1 MKKINTKDI
10 VLILFLLISLF
21 FANNI
26 VLFSS
31 ILIMSLLLIVKKSG
45 FINIEDS
52 KFDYSLLILFCV
64 VNIGYFIALNEN
76 IFHISANIFICY
88 IMSLFCLNMK
98 LKDRIRLMYIGMPL
112 VFMLFSLNETILMY
126 VYTLIFLIVFIY
138 FANKSLKKLIII
150 AACLFIALI
159 TNNVMNEFISQK
171 ADPDWTDKLSA
182 ISETSIGNSD
192 ISKVRMKNRVMFTA
206 VGDMPNSKKM
216 PNLISNILAETE
228 NNEILWMGYTPEL
241 SFNYIDHLKHA
252 VSQKEYYVTTTEKAE
267 FIETKK
273 YTYNYMI
280 DKVLIDRFFIREQKI
295 YSNKEDLMEILKGQ
309 NQVVN
314 KYFQDNGF
322 LQLINLLRNDN
333 KINYK
338 KFNVKF
344 LNKQAINKDKKIIVK
359 FKQGMIKEKPYM
371 VESVSVLNNRKVV
384 LTNGYEDA
392 IIQKD
397 TQIKFNYLDSIYK
410 MYSNPTFGDKF
421 VYQKYSK
428 TIKKVIKEMGIDQK
442 NDSIDLKVYKVH
454 LWFARNFSYTLDKR
468 FERRQRTIEDFL
480 LYDRKGH
487 CEYFATATAL
497 ILRELGIP
505 SKYVTGYNLTE
516 KDGVI
521 IGNLR
526 NAHAWNLYYDGAG
539 WKEVDNTVGNSI
551 DSNSFIFSFLK
562 LNFNVDT
569 EMLSFKFK
577 NIIPDIK
584 LDNIFKDSKIADKMN
599 TYYLLIVPIIIILLM
614 IFAFIIRKINIE
626 KKATD
631 YYLKKKLKKVLLKYP
646 KNEFK
651 PWMTWAKEIN
661 DEFAINEVKKYYK
674 KIYGEE

>member
-10 VLILFLLISLF
+10 VLILFLFISLF

-31 ILIMSLLLIVKKSG
+31 ISIMSLLLIIKKSV

-64 VNIGYFIALNEN
+64 VNTGYFIVLNEN
-76 IFHISANIFICY
+76 IFYISANIFICY

-112 VFMLFSLNETILMY
+112 VFMLFSLNETILIY
-126 VYTLIFLIVFIY
+126 AYTLIFLIVFIY
-138 FANKSLKKLIII
+138 FVNKSLKKLIII

-159 TNNVMNEFISQK
+159 TNNVINEFISQK
-171 ADPDWTDKLSA
+171 VDPDWTDKLSA

-267 FIETKK
+267 FIGTKK

-280 DKVLIDRFFIREQKI
+280 DKVLIDRFFIREQTI

-309 NQVVN
+309 SQVVN

-322 LQLINLLRNDN
+322 LQLIDLLKNEN

-344 LNKQAINKDKKIIVK
+344 LNKQAMNKDKKIIVK
-359 FKQGMIKEKPYM
+359 FKQGMVKEKPYM
-371 VESVSVLNNRKVV
+371 VESVLVLNNRKVV

-410 MYSNPTFGDKF
+410 MYSEPTFGDKF

-428 TIKKVIKEMGIDQK
+428 TIKKVIEEMGIDQK
-442 NDSIDLKVYKVH
+442 NDSVDLKVYKVH

-480 LYDRKGH
+480 LYDKKGH

-521 IGNLR
+521 SANMK

-539 WKEVDNTVGNSI
+539 WKEIDNTVGNSI

-562 LNFNVDT
+562 LNFNLNT

-584 LDNIFKDSKIADKMN
+584 LDNIFKDSKIVDKMN
-599 TYYLLIVPIIIILLM
+599 NYYLLIIPALMLLM
-614 IFAFIIRKINIE
+614 IFTFIIKKINKA

-631 YYLKKKLKKVLLKYP
+631 YYLKKRLKKVLLKYP
-646 KNEFK
+646 KTEFK
-651 PWMTWAKEIN
+651 PWMTWAKETN

-674 KIYGEE
+674 KIYSEE